1 MANPNPNQ
9 SLVKYDNAILV
20 STTKD
25 KKGKKGKKGGKE
37 QVSVFIC
44 SAEAPAVAVAPASHT
59 LHALPPLMLLCRS
72 YPPLTASQRRQR
84 IF

>member
-37 QVSVFIC
+37 QVSKFGK
-44 SAEAPAVAVAPASHT
+44 P
-59 LHALPPLMLLCRS
+59 
-72 YPPLTASQRRQR
+72 
-84 IF
+84 

>member
-25 KKGKKGKKGGKE
+25 KKGKKGKTGGKE
-37 QVSVFIC
+37 QVSVFFATPKRQRRWR
-44 SAEAPAVAVAPASHT
+44 SASNKCCTPFRYM
-59 LHALPPLMLLCRS
+59 ALRRPS
-72 YPPLTASQRRQR
+72 PPLTASQRRR
-84 IF
+84 RTF